1 MNISDVYDDNS
12 KGQAGVEDDED
23 VNEEFIETSDD
34 PTNDQDGEY
43 ENLEGKLYTFAV
55 MFSTI
60 TKVWFYELKH

>member
-34 PTNDQDGEY
+34 PTNYQDGEY
-43 ENLEGKLYTFAV
+43 EDCEGKF
-55 MFSTI
+55 
-60 TKVWFYELKH
+60 

>member
-23 VNEEFIETSDD
+23 VNREVIETSDD

>member
-34 PTNDQDGEY
+34 PTNDQDEEY

>member
-43 ENLEGKLYTFAV
+43 ETLEGKL
-55 MFSTI
+55 
-60 TKVWFYELKH
+60 

>member
-1 MNISDVYDDNS
+1 MNISDVYDDKS

>member
-12 KGQAGVEDDED
+12 KGQAGVEDDDD
-23 VNEEFIETSDD
+23 VNKEVIETSDD